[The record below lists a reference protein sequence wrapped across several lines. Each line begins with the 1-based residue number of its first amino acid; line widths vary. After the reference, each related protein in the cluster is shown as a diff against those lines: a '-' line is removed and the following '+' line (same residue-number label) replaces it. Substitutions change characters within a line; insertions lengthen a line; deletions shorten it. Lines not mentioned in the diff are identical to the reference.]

1 MKDFEKTKGFVE
13 NVNKFYF
20 LVEDLWDNNVHPLE
34 PYLSKLRDLR
44 DTTRFM
50 GEQLVSELKE
60 ICPSLKD
67 LQWYFDEWSKL
78 IDQII
83 LHRKFDKISSSE
95 WAYKL
100 QDDQAALTL
109 CGIIRAMSD
118 NYQDVISAKRMLAEE
133 FDIETQESI
142 ELKEEMKKILKE
154 DKEDRP
160 RYEPSFSNL
169 IDPRYD
175 KEKVL
180 ERFHLLCDNQK
191 PMDIGTWIGAAAK
204 DGVLARTQRK
214 IEFES
219 EFKGVK
225 FGSAYKYWHLHDTPG
240 DPIKEAEDQNTYD
253 RVAASKFFI
262 NEEHEKEFLS
272 KR

>member
-20 LVEDLWDNNVHPLE
+20 LVDELWENNVQPLE
-34 PYLSKLRDLR
+34 PYLSRLRDLR

-50 GEQLVSELKE
+50 GGQLVSEVKE

-67 LQWYFDEWSKL
+67 LQWYFDEWSRL

-142 ELKEEMKKILKE
+142 ELKEEMKNILKA

-169 IDPRYD
+169 IDPKYD
-175 KEKVL
+175 KQEVL
-180 ERFHLLCDNQK
+180 KRFHLLCDNQR
-191 PMDIGTWIGAAAK
+191 PIDIGTTIAIAIN
-204 DGVLARTQRK
+204 DGILTREPRTK
-214 IEFES
+214 EFES
-219 EFKGVK
+219 EFSGVK
-225 FGSAYKYWHLHDTPG
+225 YGSVYKHFHLYNTPG
-240 DPIKEAEDQNTYD
+240 DENKENHDQTIYD
-253 RVAASKFFI
+253 NIEGK
-262 NEEHEKEFLS
+262 HFLPQ
-272 KR
+272 